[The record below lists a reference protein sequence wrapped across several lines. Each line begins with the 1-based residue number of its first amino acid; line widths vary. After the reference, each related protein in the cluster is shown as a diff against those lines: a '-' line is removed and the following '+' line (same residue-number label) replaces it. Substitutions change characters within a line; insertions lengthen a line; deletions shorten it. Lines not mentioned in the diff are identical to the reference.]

1 MRPVVQCLAVTRH
14 PILNARWK
22 KGKQMGDVDD
32 NKHERNERRASAR
45 SGLNPLSL
53 SMMVTWVVYLAL
65 LMTMTVYQYVDGF
78 ASSPSHARN
87 IQTSLQM
94 SSLPNGRSK
103 QRRSASQS
111 SKNLASLSSTLF
123 PTTSNKQKQ
132 QYTKT
137 VPKRNGYNATWSED
151 LDDYLSSGEGAKSRS
166 FASKSPFPMMPSSL
180 FMNLAQSQFE
190 LLSHSLIHTSIVSDE
205 DDVSS
210 TGQKD
215 NIKLG
220 TPKTSS
226 MILYLPK
233 ENQNTGQLE
242 FVPAVTYPNPLSE
255 RVFIASDSSDN
266 GTHQPPVVPSMSV
279 WRLPGFT
286 SAKELI
292 PSYPFFSSSTDSDEE
307 DAVSYGENTRDV
319 VFTTASP
326 DSSVGVSIVEEISP
340 VASSGPT
347 SLSVTM
353 FSGLDT
359 LGVMMI
365 WPYRAKDETQ
375 NQWKWTRN
383 DKLQVSRAAKSLALA
398 LSMDT
403 ERASTQIQSEQFR
416 MAFADSLHQVKSPL
430 QALRTFGKLLQRQ
443 LAEENSVVGPT
454 LQRMPRNATSE
465 SDYNSSWGRRQRQ
478 ALKLAED
485 MVKQGERVIDL
496 IEPMDVLVHD
506 GRYLLRGDTL
516 ESSANATARL
526 LPSSQSSAIELYQQQ
541 SFGDFIME
549 MCFPQDVLGP
559 IVYTSQA
566 ISRECGIDFE
576 VTGFDP
582 DAELPGVRACPNY
595 LQEAVSNLLDN
606 AIKYTPIKFVE
617 KKRGRGRPR
626 KNSLPQIKVSL
637 LPNKFPLS
645 PGVTLYIEDNGPGIP
660 KSERDSVFQRGYRS
674 EDVRDA
680 VEGTGLGLNLS
691 MNIIQRM
698 GGMLDILDDGPS
710 HLGGATIRLI
720 LFRNSDV

>member
-1 MRPVVQCLAVTRH
+1 
-14 PILNARWK
+14 
-22 KGKQMGDVDD
+22 
-32 NKHERNERRASAR
+32 
-45 SGLNPLSL
+45 
-53 SMMVTWVVYLAL
+53 
-65 LMTMTVYQYVDGF
+65 
-78 ASSPSHARN
+78 
-87 IQTSLQM
+87 
-94 SSLPNGRSK
+94 
-103 QRRSASQS
+103 
-111 SKNLASLSSTLF
+111 
-123 PTTSNKQKQ
+123 
-132 QYTKT
+132 
-137 VPKRNGYNATWSED
+137 
-151 LDDYLSSGEGAKSRS
+151 
-166 FASKSPFPMMPSSL
+166 
-180 FMNLAQSQFE
+180 
-190 LLSHSLIHTSIVSDE
+190 
-205 DDVSS
+205 
-210 TGQKD
+210 
-215 NIKLG
+215 
-220 TPKTSS
+220 
-226 MILYLPK
+226 
-233 ENQNTGQLE
+233 
-242 FVPAVTYPNPLSE
+242 
-255 RVFIASDSSDN
+255 
-266 GTHQPPVVPSMSV
+266 
-279 WRLPGFT
+279 
-286 SAKELI
+286 
-292 PSYPFFSSSTDSDEE
+292 
-307 DAVSYGENTRDV
+307 
-319 VFTTASP
+319 
-326 DSSVGVSIVEEISP
+326 
-340 VASSGPT
+340 
-347 SLSVTM
+347 
-353 FSGLDT
+353 
-359 LGVMMI
+359 
-365 WPYRAKDETQ
+365 Q

-443 LAEENSVVGPT
+443 LAEENS
-454 LQRMPRNATSE
+454 
-465 SDYNSSWGRRQRQ
+465 

-595 LQEAVSNLLDN
+595 LQEAVSTLLDN
-606 AIKYTPIKFVE
+606 AIKYTPI
-617 KKRGRGRPR
+617 
-626 KNSLPQIKVSL
+626 NLPQIKVSL

-698 GGMLDILDDGPS
+698 GGMLDI
-710 HLGGATIRLI
+710 
-720 LFRNSDV
+720 